1 MSDLDCRNELVARER
16 RGELSAAERVALD
29 AHLGQC
35 ASCRLSRLVG
45 RDFEAEATLEPDDG
59 ARIARLSATA
69 EHWAVGRAGSGSTV
83 PLKRR
88 RARVAL
94 FAISAA
100 LAAVGASA
108 ARGTWSDMFGEA
120 DSKTPPAPA
129 PKTQS
134 PAERTMVVARPPTE
148 TTAPTNDAARAGPE
162 PKQRIERAPSESA
175 ASLFK
180 DASGARRD
188 GDGDRAIALY
198 RRLQNE
204 FPSSPEAGLSALPL
218 GGLLLDRGEARSALA
233 QFDRHVRSAQGSRL
247 LPEALYGRG
256 RSLAALGNQPEERRT
271 WKRLLDQFPESPY
284 SGHARRRL
292 GELTA
297 D

>member
-1 MSDLDCRNELVARER
+1 MSDFECRNELVARER
-16 RGELSAAERVALD
+16 RGELSPPERVALD
-29 AHLGQC
+29 AHLAQC
-35 ASCRLSRLVG
+35 ASCRLSRQLG

-69 EHWAVGRAGSGSTV
+69 ERWATGSPVRTT
-83 PLKRR
+83 PPKRR

-94 FAISAA
+94 FAMAAA

-108 ARGTWSDMFGEA
+108 ARGTWSEMFGESE
-120 DSKTPPAPA
+120 SKTLPAAPPLEKAPVERAKAPA
-129 PKTQS
+129 R
-134 PAERTMVVARPPTE
+134 PATE
-148 TTAPTNDAARAGPE
+148 AKVEAND
-162 PKQRIERAPSESA
+162 ERAPKKRVEPASSDSA
-175 ASLFK
+175 ASLFR
-180 DASGARRD
+180 DASSARRD
-188 GDGDRAIALY
+188 GNAERAIALY

-233 QFDRHVRSAQGSRL
+233 QFDRHVKSAQGGRL

-256 RSLAALGNQPEERRT
+256 RALAALGNRSEERRT
-271 WKRLLDQFPESPY
+271 WTRLLEQFPESPY

-292 GELTA
+292 GEP
-297 D
+297 